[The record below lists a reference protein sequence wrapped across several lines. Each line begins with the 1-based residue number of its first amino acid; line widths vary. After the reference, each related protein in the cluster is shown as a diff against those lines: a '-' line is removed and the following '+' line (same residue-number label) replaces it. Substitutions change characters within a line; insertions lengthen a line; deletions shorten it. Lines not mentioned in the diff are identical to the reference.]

1 MPSRRNDP
9 GQSADAPSVDAQP
22 ADALALLKAD
32 HRLVN
37 DLFTQ
42 YESAGDGSTKQMIA
56 EQVFTALEVHAHLED
71 HVFYPAYETMTGKNG
86 TKLVADSR
94 LAHEHVKELLI
105 ELQDIDLDEETFE
118 AKFQELIHTVEQHVA
133 QEEDEMF
140 PEAEQILADRLVA
153 LRDEMMA
160 LKQQL
165 MTTPRQ

>member
-1 MPSRRNDP
+1 MTERNDAS
-9 GQSADAPSVDAQP
+9 QEPS
-22 ADALALLKAD
+22 DALALLKAD

-56 EQVFTALEVHAHLED
+56 EQVFTALEVHAQLED
-71 HVFYPAYETMTGKNG
+71 NVFYPAYETMTGKNG

-105 ELQDIDLDEETFE
+105 ELQDIDLDAETFE
-118 AKFQELIHTVEQHVA
+118 AKFLELMHTVEQHVA

-140 PEAEQILADRLVA
+140 PEAEQILADQLVA
-153 LRDEMMA
+153 LRDEMMT
-160 LKQQL
+160 LKRQR
-165 MTTPRQ
+165 MTAPRQ

>member
-1 MPSRRNDP
+1 MIERNDEP
-9 GQSADAPSVDAQP
+9 KYPIDAI
-22 ADALALLKAD
+22 ALLRAD
-32 HRLVN
+32 HQLVN

-42 YESAGDGSTKQMIA
+42 YESAGDISTKQIIA
-56 EQVFTALEVHAHLED
+56 EQVFTALEVHAQLED
-71 HVFYPAYETMTGKNG
+71 NVFYPAYETMTGKNG

-118 AKFQELIHTVEQHVA
+118 AKFQELMHTVEQHVA

-140 PEAEQILADRLVA
+140 PEAEQILADRLVE
-153 LRDEMMA
+153 LRDEMMI

-165 MTTPRQ
+165 PTSPRQ